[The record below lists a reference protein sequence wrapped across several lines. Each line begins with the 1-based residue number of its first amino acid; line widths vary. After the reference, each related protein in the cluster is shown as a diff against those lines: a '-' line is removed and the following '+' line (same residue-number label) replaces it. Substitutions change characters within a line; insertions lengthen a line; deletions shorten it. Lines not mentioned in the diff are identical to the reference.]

1 MHAMLKQR
9 ILTAIVL
16 LALLVPAVLATNPLG
31 FVVLTALLMGAGGWE
46 WARLNGLAA
55 AASLATAALCAG
67 LCGVLWFSGLAASAV
82 PWVWF
87 LAGAAWVGLALWL
100 LRAGVAAWLPQPVI
114 LRWLGGVALLCAA
127 WLALVQA
134 RLVGIDFLFSVL
146 LLVWVADVAAY
157 FSGRALGGR
166 FFRQKLAPSI
176 SPGKTWEG
184 VAGAMVGVL
193 CMAFAWRALDVAGM
207 TPGGSLYSRLG
218 SVNPLFLTVSVVFL
232 TTMGVV
238 GDLLESLFKR
248 AAGVKD
254 SGVLLPGHGGVL
266 DRIDALLPVLP
277 LALLLCTL

>member
-1 MHAMLKQR
+1 MLKQR
-9 ILTAIVL
+9 LITAIVL
-16 LALLVPAVLATNPLG
+16 LALLVPAVLASNPLG
-31 FVVLTALLMGAGGWE
+31 FVVLTALLIGAGGWE
-46 WARLNGLAA
+46 WARLNGLAFG
-55 AASLATAALCAG
+55 ASLATAALCTG
-67 LCGVLWFSGLAASAV
+67 LCAALWYGGMANGSV
-82 PWVWF
+82 PWVWV
-87 LAGAAWVGLALWL
+87 LAGVAWVGLALWL
-100 LRAGVAAWLPQPVI
+100 LRAGVAAWLPQPLV
-114 LRWLGGVALLCAA
+114 LRWLGGVALLCSA
-127 WLALVQA
+127 WWALVQA

-166 FFRQKLAPSI
+166 LFRQRLAPGI

-193 CMAFAWRALDVAGM
+193 CLAFAWRALDVAGLA
-207 TPGGSLYSRLG
+207 PGGSLFSRLG
-218 SVNPLFLTVSVVFL
+218 SVSALFMGVSVVFL

-277 LALLLCTL
+277 LAMLLCTL

>member
-1 MHAMLKQR
+1 MLKQR

-16 LALLVPAVLATNPLG
+16 LALLVPTVLAEDPIS
-31 FVVLTALLMGAGGWE
+31 FVFLTAMIMGVGGWE
-46 WARLNGLAA
+46 WVRMNSGSGRSSLFGAILCTGTCAMLWLGGFAA
-55 AASLATAALCAG
+55 NAL
-67 LCGVLWFSGLAASAV
+67 
-82 PWVWF
+82 PWVWI
-87 LAGAAWVGLALWL
+87 LSGAAWVALALWL
-100 LRAGVAAWLPQPVI
+100 LRAGALAWPSQPVV
-114 LRWLGGVALLCAA
+114 LRWLGGLALLCVA

-166 FFRQKLAPSI
+166 FVKRKLAPSI

-184 VAGAMVGVL
+184 VVGAFLGVL
-193 CMAFAWRALDVAGM
+193 CLAFVWRALDTHGLA
-207 TPGGSLYSRLG
+207 PGGSIYSRLG
-218 SVNPLFLTVSVVFL
+218 SVSPPFLVVSVVFL
-232 TTMGVV
+232 TTMGVA

-277 LALLLCTL
+277 LAMLLCTL

>member
-1 MHAMLKQR
+1 MSAMLKQR

-16 LALLVPAVLATNPLG
+16 LALLVPTVLAEDPVA
-31 FVVLTALLMGAGGWE
+31 FVCLTAMIMGVGGWE
-46 WARLNGLAA
+46 WVRMNGGSGRS
-55 AASLATAALCAG
+55 SLVGAILCAG
-67 LCGVLWFSGLAASAV
+67 ACAMLWRGGLTAIAL
-82 PWVWF
+82 PWVWI
-87 LAGAAWVGLALWL
+87 LSGAAWVALALWL
-100 LRAGVAAWLPQPVI
+100 LRAGALAWPVQPVV
-114 LRWLGGVALLCAA
+114 LRWLGGLALLCVA

-146 LLVWVADVAAY
+146 LLVWMADVAAY

-166 FFRQKLAPSI
+166 FFKRKLAPSI

-184 VAGAMVGVL
+184 VVGAFLGVL
-193 CMAFAWRALDVAGM
+193 GMAFVWRALDTQGLA
-207 TPGGSLYSRLG
+207 PGGSIYSRLG
-218 SVNPLFLTVSVVFL
+218 SVSPLFLVVSVVFL

-277 LALLLCTL
+277 LAMLLCTL

>member
-1 MHAMLKQR
+1 MLKQR
-9 ILTAIVL
+9 IITAIVL
-16 LALLVPAVLATNPLG
+16 LGLLVPAVLASNPLG
-31 FVVLTALLMGAGGWE
+31 FVSLTALLMGAAGWE
-46 WARLNGLAA
+46 WARLNALQTV
-55 AASLATAALCAG
+55 ASLATAVLSAG
-67 LCGVLWFSGLAASAV
+67 LCGALWWSGVAASAL

-87 LAGAAWVGLALWL
+87 AAGASWVGLALWL
-100 LRAGVAAWLPQPVI
+100 LRAGVAVWLPQPVL

-166 FFRQKLAPSI
+166 FFKQKLAPAI

-193 CMAFAWRALDVAGM
+193 CMAFAWRALDAGGV
-207 TPGGSLYSRLG
+207 TPGGSIYSRLG
-218 SVNPLFLTVSVVFL
+218 SVSPLFLVVSVVFL

-277 LALLLCTL
+277 LAMLLCTL

>member
-1 MHAMLKQR
+1 MYAVLKQR

-55 AASLATAALCAG
+55 LASFGTAALCAG
-67 LCGVLWFSGLAASAV
+67 LCGALWVSGVAASAL

-100 LRAGVAAWLPQPVI
+100 LRAGAAAWVLQPVL

-134 RLVGIDFLFSVL
+134 RLVGVDFLFSVL

-157 FSGRALGGR
+157 FSGRALCGR
-166 FFRQKLAPSI
+166 FFSQKLAPRI

-193 CMAFAWRALDVAGM
+193 CMAFVWRALGTAGLA
-207 TPGGSLYSRLG
+207 TGGSLYSRLG
-218 SVNPLFLTVSVVFL
+218 SVSPFFLAVSVVFL

-266 DRIDALLPVLP
+266 DRIDTLLPVLP